1 MDSQPGCGAGRAGPL
16 PPEAG
21 QQRHLLSDW
30 APGFCVA
37 RGCTG
42 SGECVLGQVF
52 QAEARWAR
60 ELRRNPQVSAP
71 GWLHPSTIT
80 TTALLAN
87 GKGPFLQPPREG
99 PVMGILWCRQGRH
112 PLGSPSGKGLKL
124 DRRNVPF
131 TPSDPLLAPPG
142 LGPCPG
148 QTSPDSQL
156 HPCWAFAGALGPPL
170 VSAVW
175 PWLSGYPVSF
185 HISSVSGSPTCAR
198 GPGWVPVMPGGP
210 EAPSLSPTSL
220 T

>member
-1 MDSQPGCGAGRAGPL
+1 MDSQPGCGAGKAGPL

-52 QAEARWAR
+52 QAEARWGR
-60 ELRRNPQVSAP
+60 ELRRSPQVSAP

-99 PVMGILWCRQGRH
+99 PVIGILWCRQGRH

-124 DRRNVPF
+124 DRRDIPF
-131 TPSDPLLAPPG
+131 TPSDPLLAPPTISAPLVLVLVLG
-142 LGPCPG
+142 RLPQTLNCTPVGPLLGLLGPLWSLC
-148 QTSPDSQL
+148 SL
-156 HPCWAFAGALGPPL
+156 ALAF
-170 VSAVW
+170 
-175 PWLSGYPVSF
+175 WLPRLLP
-185 HISSVSGSPTCAR
+185 H
-198 GPGWVPVMPGGP
+198 
-210 EAPSLSPTSL
+210 L
-220 T
+220 